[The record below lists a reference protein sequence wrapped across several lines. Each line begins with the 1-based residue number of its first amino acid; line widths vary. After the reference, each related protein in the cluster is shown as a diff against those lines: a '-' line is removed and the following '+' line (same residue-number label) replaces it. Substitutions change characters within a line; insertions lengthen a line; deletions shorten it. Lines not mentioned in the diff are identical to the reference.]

1 MRKQSRSFLRLLPR
15 LGFLAGIAVA
25 WIILRGGAYAQG
37 EDVARTRIPMGSY
50 RIAGT
55 VVNAKTGGLLAR
67 SRVTIADAKHR
78 QSMQSVVTGD
88 DGRFEFHVPAGKYSL
103 EGEKRGFIAASYDQH
118 EQFSTAIVTG
128 GEFDSEHLTL
138 RLAPNAVLRGQ
149 VLDEFGE
156 PVRQAQ
162 VTVYRESH
170 QQGVSRVSRFRV
182 AATDDQGRYEIT
194 PLDAGTYFVSA
205 KASPWYSVRPSSN
218 GEGEP
223 SQSSASQSSQIDP
236 ALDVVYPT
244 TFYGDASE
252 AEDAAAIP
260 MRGGDRLEADIHL
273 APAPSLHLTVHVPEN
288 NQGVNLPMLQKPVF
302 DGWEPVANPDIQNV
316 APGVYEISGIAAGRY
331 MVRTPDASG
340 QMKEPT
346 EVNLNGGGELDITAG
361 SATSSIKA
369 TVQME
374 GGGPL
379 PAQMQL
385 GLRNAKR
392 RMIGTRID
400 EKGTANFSDVVA
412 GKYDVVANSQTQAY
426 SVTRIES
433 EAGAVA
439 GHEVNVPAGA
449 SLTLTFTLV
458 GSTVSVEGFAKRG
471 GKGAGGAM
479 VVLVPKNP
487 EANLDRFRRDQS
499 DLDGSFVLK
508 NVIPGTYTIV
518 AIEDGWELD
527 WARAAALS
535 PYLERGQTIEVGDRA
550 AAAVHLTDAVEIQNK

>member
-1 MRKQSRSFLRLLPR
+1 MRNRSRSFFGVVSKFGFSAAVVVACIVLR
-15 LGFLAGIAVA
+15 AGAC
-25 WIILRGGAYAQG
+25 AQV
-37 EDVARTRIPMGSY
+37 EEAARTRISAGPY
-50 RIAGT
+50 RIAGS
-55 VVNAKTGGLLAR
+55 VVNAKTSGLLAR

-78 QSMQSVVTGD
+78 QRMQSVVTGD

-170 QQGVSRVSRFRV
+170 QQGVSRIARFRV

-205 KASPWYSVRPSSN
+205 KAAPWYSVRPSSN
-218 GEGEP
+218 GEGAP
-223 SQSSASQSSQIDP
+223 SQASQVDP
-236 ALDVVYPT
+236 SLDVVYPT

-260 MRGGDRLEADIHL
+260 IRGGDRLEADIHL

-346 EVNLNGGGELDITAG
+346 EVNLNGGGELDIAAG
-361 SATSSIKA
+361 NATSSIKA

-392 RMIGTRID
+392 RMIGTRVD
-400 EKGTANFSDVVA
+400 EKGNANFSDVVA

-433 EAGAVA
+433 EAGTVA

-458 GSTVSVEGFAKRG
+458 GSSVNVEGFAKRG
-471 GKGAGGAM
+471 GKGSGGAM
-479 VVLVPKNP
+479 IVLVPKNP

-508 NVIPGTYTIV
+508 NVIPGSYTIV
-518 AIEDGWELD
+518 AIEDGWDLD

-535 PYLERGQTIEVGDRA
+535 PYLERGQTVEVGDRA
-550 AAAVHLTDAVEIQNK
+550 VATVHLTDAVEIQNK

>member
-1 MRKQSRSFLRLLPR
+1 MRKQSLSFFGVVPR
-15 LGFLAGIAVA
+15 FGFAAAVA
-25 WIILRGGAYAQG
+25 VTCVVLWAGAGAQVQ
-37 EDVARTRIPMGSY
+37 EAARTRIPTGSY

-55 VVNAKTGGLLAR
+55 VVNAKTGGVLAR

-78 QSMQSVVTGD
+78 QSMQSVVSGD

-149 VLDEFGE
+149 VLDEYGE

-170 QQGVSRVSRFRV
+170 QQGVSRIARFRV

-205 KASPWYSVRPSSN
+205 KATPWYSVRPNSTS
-218 GEGEP
+218 EGSP
-223 SQSSASQSSQIDP
+223 SQTSSIQASQVDP
-236 ALDVVYPT
+236 SLDVVYPT

-260 MRGGDRLEADIHL
+260 IRGGDRLEADIHL
-273 APAPSLHLTVHVPEN
+273 APTPSLHLTVHVPEN

-361 SATSSIKA
+361 NATSSIKA

-392 RMIGTRID
+392 GMIGTRVD
-400 EKGTANFSDVVA
+400 EKGNADFSDVVA

-426 SVTRIES
+426 AVTRIES
-433 EAGAVA
+433 EAGTVS
-439 GHEVNVPAGA
+439 GHELNVPAGG

-458 GSTVSVEGFAKRG
+458 GSSVNVEGFAKRG
-471 GKGAGGAM
+471 GKGSGGAM

-499 DLDGSFVLK
+499 DLDGSFVLQ
-508 NVIPGTYTIV
+508 NVIPGTYTII

-550 AAAVHLTDAVEIQNK
+550 VATVHLTDAVVIQNK

>member
-1 MRKQSRSFLRLLPR
+1 MRKRSRSFF
-15 LGFLAGIAVA
+15 GFLPWFGFSAAAAVA
-25 WIILRGGAYAQG
+25 WIVLCCGTYAQV
-37 EDVARTRIPMGSY
+37 EQVARTRMPTGPY

-170 QQGVSRVSRFRV
+170 QQGVSRIARFRV

-205 KASPWYSVRPSSN
+205 KASPWYSVRPNSN
-218 GEGEP
+218 GEGTIGL
-223 SQSSASQSSQIDP
+223 SSQVDP

-260 MRGGDRLEADIHL
+260 IRGGDRLEADIHL

-346 EVNLNGGGELDITAG
+346 EVNLNGGGELDIAAG
-361 SATSSIKA
+361 NATSSIKA

-379 PAQMQL
+379 PAELQL

-392 RMIGTRID
+392 RMIGMRID
-400 EKGTANFSDVVA
+400 EKRNANFSDVVA
-412 GKYDVVANSQTQAY
+412 GKYDVVANSMTQAY
-426 SVTRIES
+426 SVTRIDS
-433 EAGAVA
+433 EVGTVS
-439 GHEVNVPAGA
+439 GHELNVPAGA

-458 GSTVSVEGFAKRG
+458 GSSVNVEGFAKRA
-471 GKGAGGAM
+471 GKGSGGAM
-479 VVLVPKNP
+479 VVLVPKNA

-499 DLDGSFVLK
+499 DLDGSFVLQ

-518 AIEDGWELD
+518 AIEDGWDLD

-550 AAAVHLTDAVEIQNK
+550 VAAVHLTDEVEIQNK